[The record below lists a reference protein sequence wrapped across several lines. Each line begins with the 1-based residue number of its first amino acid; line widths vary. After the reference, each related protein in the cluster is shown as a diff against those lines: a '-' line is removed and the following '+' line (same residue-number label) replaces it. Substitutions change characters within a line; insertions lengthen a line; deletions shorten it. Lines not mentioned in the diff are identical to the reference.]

1 MANTYLMYVDESG
14 QREYGANTS
23 RYFVLCA
30 LAVPVAS
37 WQLINNQMHE
47 LKLSYFGTPTVEI
60 KSSWLRFPDSRR
72 KRYLDPFGIHEAGLT
87 EFVDRLYTD
96 ILDRSEL
103 VLFASVVDK
112 IQMAQKYVAPQSPS
126 SLAYRLLFERF
137 QHFLE
142 TRDEASFGLV
152 VFDKITDAA
161 SQAQGYENLLSKQHL
176 RYLMKGTDFVPIKN
190 IVEGLL
196 FIPSHENNFIQ
207 LADLCAYNVFRQFK
221 EQGSQWDDPTGY
233 RWPMYTYFRKIA
245 QLFYASPSGILSGR
259 GIKKYP
265 DHKKLGKPGIQ
276 WQRAGDAFFGW
287 EINLMGK
294 TSGTESSDF

>member
-14 QREYGANTS
+14 QREYGSKTS

-37 WQLINNQMHE
+37 WQLINNQLHT
-47 LKLSYFGTPTVEI
+47 LKLSYFDNPTVEV
-60 KSSWLRFPDSRR
+60 KSSWLRFPVSR
-72 KRYLDPFGIHEAGLT
+72 KKQYLDPYGISEASLT

-96 ILDRSEL
+96 ILDRPEL

-112 IQMAQKYVAPQSPS
+112 VQMTQQYVSPQSPS
-126 SLAYRLLFERF
+126 SLAYRLVFERL

-142 TRDEASFGLV
+142 TREETSHGLV

-161 SQAQGYENLLSKQHL
+161 FQTQGYENLLSKQHL
-176 RYLMKGTDFVPIKN
+176 RYLMQGTDFVQIEN

-207 LADLCAYNVFRQFK
+207 LADLCSYNVFRQFK
-221 EQGSQWDDPTGY
+221 EQGSQWDDPSGDSL
-233 RWPMYTYFRKIA
+233 PMYPFFKRMVHH
-245 QLFYASPSGILSGR
+245 FYTSSGGVVSGR

-265 DHKKLGKPGIQ
+265 DHKKLGKPGVQ
-276 WQRAGDAFFGW
+276 WRLVGDAFSGW
-287 EINLMGK
+287 DVYQKGK
-294 TSGTESSDF
+294 ASDGDVVF